1 MQPDP
6 PPSAPVVAASAK
18 LRRGIVTYQDLPPL
32 LAVRVFEVAARRLS
46 FTAAAQELFVTP
58 GAVSR
63 QVKLLEEFFEVR
75 LFNRLARGLELTEEG
90 RFYYGVVQAP
100 LQQLAEGSTQ
110 LKQRGREGPLRVTL
124 IPSFAVHWLVP
135 RLDRF
140 YKQHPGIDVLVDASF
155 RAVDFSRED
164 MDLGIRL
171 GEGFWPGLRADLLMT
186 FDWVPVCAPQLLKPD
201 KPLREPNDLAHYP
214 ILSMMT
220 RDIWLGWLKMAGAD
234 RVNFERGTF
243 FNDFNVMLQAAL
255 DGLGIALGRSNLVR
269 ADVQAGRLVQPF
281 NIAFPSRTAY
291 YVVCAA
297 ERYHHPKIAAF
308 REWLLAEAEE
318 SNPIR
323 QMDANER

>member
-1 MQPDP
+1 ME
-6 PPSAPVVAASAK
+6 AGYA
-18 LRRGIVTYQDLPPL
+18 LPPL
-32 LAVRVFEVAARRLS
+32 LAVRVFEVAARHLS

-63 QVKLLEEFFEVR
+63 QVKQLEDYFEVR

-90 RFYYGVVQAP
+90 HFYFRVVQQP
-100 LQQLAEGSTQ
+100 LRQLAEGSSQ
-110 LKQRGREGPLRVTL
+110 LKRRGREGPLRVTL

-140 YKQHPGIDVLVDASF
+140 YKSRPGIDVLVDASF
-155 RAVDFSRED
+155 RSVDFSRED

-186 FDWVPVCAPQLLKPD
+186 FDWVPVCAPGLLEKN
-201 KPLREPNDLAHYP
+201 KPLQEPNDLARYP
-214 ILSMMT
+214 LLSMMT

-234 RVNFERGTF
+234 QVSFERCTF
-243 FNDFNVMLQAAL
+243 FNDFNVMFQAAL
-255 DGLGIALGRSNLVR
+255 DGLGVALGRSNLVG
-269 ADVQAGRLVQPF
+269 ADVAAGRLVQPF
-281 NIAFPSRTAY
+281 DIAFPSRTAY

-308 REWLLAEAEE
+308 REWLLQEA
-318 SNPIR
+318 
-323 QMDANER
+323 DV